1 MKKIIIA
8 LLLTTSFAFATKTE
22 KDKEGVYNDIKQAS
36 STIYKDAKTLAPKI
50 ETAVTEV
57 AKGLKVGAESVWNI
71 LVKQQLVWS
80 ICFLILTLSSL
91 FNWYLFYK
99 RTYTSNNKI
108 EYTVLER
115 DIIGDIPNPN
125 YESYYG
131 ERNQYKNDPRAQTYI
146 KGPIGKEQ
154 YNAPKYLGEIIDAKN
169 KKVLYWVHLSICLI
183 LSFFSFIHFSDML
196 TGFINPE
203 FGAMKNIAEIAL
215 QLK

>member
-99 RTYTSNNKI
+99 RTYTSKDKI

-115 DIIGDIPNPN
+115 DIIGDILNPN

-131 ERNQYKNDPRAQTYI
+131 ERSQYKNDPRAQTHI
-146 KGPIGKEQ
+146 KGAIGKEQ
-154 YNAPKYLGEIIDAKN
+154 YNAPKYSEEINSKN
-169 KKVLYWVHLSICLI
+169 KKVFYYVHLMICLI
-183 LSFFSFIHFSDML
+183 LSYFSFIHFSDML

>member
-8 LLLTTSFAFATKTE
+8 LLLTTSFAFATKKE
-22 KDKEGVYNDIKQAS
+22 KEGIYNDSKQAL

-57 AKGLKVGAESVWNI
+57 AKGLKVGAESVWDI
-71 LVKQQLVWS
+71 LVKQQFVWS
-80 ICFLILTLSSL
+80 ICFLILTISSL
-91 FNWYLFYK
+91 FNWYLFYRK
-99 RTYTSNNKI
+99 TYPSKKNI
-108 EYTVLER
+108 EWTILER
-115 DIIGDIPNPN
+115 DIIGDVPNPQYDKFYAKN
-125 YESYYG
+125 YPD
-131 ERNQYKNDPRAQTYI
+131 DPRGKEFI

-154 YNAPKYLGEIIDAKN
+154 YNAPKYSEEINYKN
-169 KKVLYWVHLSICLI
+169 KKVFYYVHLIICLI